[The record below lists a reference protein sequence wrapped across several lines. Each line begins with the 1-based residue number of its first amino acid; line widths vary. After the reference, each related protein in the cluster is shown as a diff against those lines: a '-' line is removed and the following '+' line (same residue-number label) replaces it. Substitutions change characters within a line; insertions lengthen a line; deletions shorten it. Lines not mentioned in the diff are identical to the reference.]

1 MSDVLSD
8 AQMFMSEPDETVL
21 TAALRNKDDIPIL
34 MDIVGAD
41 DAATPISQEM
51 HLKKSLFSDEAETE
65 KPTPTFKYEAPEKKT
80 KFQYEP
86 PEKGAEFNYEPPE
99 ETTETVTKTVSESV
113 IQTVEHVATAVQPN
127 TADKDQSQLIA
138 DAIKSVLERR
148 LPELVAEVMM
158 EISRHDD
165 P

>member
-8 AQMFMSEPDETVL
+8 AQMFLSEPDETVL

-41 DAATPISQEM
+41 DAVTPISQEM
-51 HLKKSLFSDEAETE
+51 HLKKSLFSDEAETQ

-99 ETTETVTKTVSESV
+99 AITETVSDSVS
-113 IQTVEHVATAVQPN
+113 QTVEHVATAVQPN
-127 TADKDQSQLIA
+127 TAGKDQSQLIA
-138 DAIKSVLERR
+138 DAVKSVLERR